1 VAGNIGDTRRYE
13 YTVIGDPVNEAARLT
28 EVAKEI
34 EGCVVASGAALERAG
49 DEADR
54 WRVVGSRALRG
65 RDEDT
70 EIAVPREHADACTV
84 GPGSGGSEGSEERED
99 GAREDSDR
107 RAPSLG

>member
-1 VAGNIGDTRRYE
+1 
-13 YTVIGDPVNEAARLT
+13 T

-54 WRVVGSRALRG
+54 WRVVGTRSLRG
-65 RDEDT
+65 SDEDT
-70 EIAVPREHADACTV
+70 EIAVPREHADARTV
-84 GPGSGGSEGSEERED
+84 GPGSDGEDSEEHAEEP
-99 GAREDSDR
+99 ADSER